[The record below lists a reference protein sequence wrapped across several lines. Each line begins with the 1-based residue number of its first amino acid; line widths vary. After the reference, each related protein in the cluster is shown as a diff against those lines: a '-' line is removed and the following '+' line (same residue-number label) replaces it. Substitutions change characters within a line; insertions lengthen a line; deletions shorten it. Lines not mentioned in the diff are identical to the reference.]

1 MVIDNNGEHI
11 IESYEELKSGG
22 QVKIKPIL
30 FNTIKT
36 SHTSFAV
43 DFKIDYNITFIVG
56 DSGVGKSAVFSFM
69 QEMAA
74 ENKSIRCYNYLDK
87 SKGYKGAIKKLK
99 DKLIVIDNADILL
112 DNALRAYISLDD
124 KNQYIIIGR
133 NPTGLLLQYDEMYE
147 LENHKEG
154 DITIFSL
161 KNCSI

>member
-1 MVIDNNGEHI
+1 
-11 IESYEELKSGG
+11 
-22 QVKIKPIL
+22 
-30 FNTIKT
+30 
-36 SHTSFAV
+36 
-43 DFKIDYNITFIVG
+43 
-56 DSGVGKSAVFSFM
+56 
-69 QEMAA
+69 MAA

-112 DNALRAYISLDD
+112 DDALRAYISLDD